1 MTAFVGHTFAF
12 RGRHPVGHK
21 AHTSKPFPM
30 RHRLSTLAQRWQCID
45 AGGAGIGEVFGRP
58 SFIGWHPVFQ
68 CFLVWSLGWSE
79 KELTSPVGQH
89 IVVFGLLVPMSSQA
103 GKELPSW
110 RPIAPF
116 ASRCPNREESRVLV
130 RVGECTTFRH
140 PNTCGSIHFS
150 HKFKQTSFTTTR
162 GRVQLL
168 TRSDSTCGH
177 SHSIS

>member
-1 MTAFVGHTFAF
+1 
-12 RGRHPVGHK
+12 
-21 AHTSKPFPM
+21 M

-116 ASRCPNREESRVLV
+116 ASRCPSCSLLGSRCRWSVQTLLISVFLV
-130 RVGECTTFRH
+130 SNPSVSQTFPISVGRPSLPETDGICERRFCLWGPLQKSPVPLRGGDWFGVKVPGRH
-140 PNTCGSIHFS
+140 ARAFS
-150 HKFKQTSFTTTR
+150 
-162 GRVQLL
+162 L
-168 TRSDSTCGH
+168 
-177 SHSIS
+177 